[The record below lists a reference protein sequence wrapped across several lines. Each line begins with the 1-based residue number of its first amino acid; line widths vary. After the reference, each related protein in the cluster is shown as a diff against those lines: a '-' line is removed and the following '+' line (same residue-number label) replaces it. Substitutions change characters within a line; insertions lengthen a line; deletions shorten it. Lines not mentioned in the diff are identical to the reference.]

1 MDEGR
6 RLVALEDR
14 LSLDGDT
21 SLRRGERLD
30 VLIAGQWL
38 AGRIEYSPGGLAG
51 YVGWYL
57 RGDGLGWCP
66 VVPGMTALRPS
77 DTLTIHTR

>member
-1 MDEGR
+1 M
-6 RLVALEDR
+6 
-14 LSLDGDT
+14 
-21 SLRRGERLD
+21 
-30 VLIAGQWL
+30 LIAGQWL

-66 VVPGMTALRPS
+66 VVPGMTARRP
-77 DTLTIHTR
+77 TGPPAQQGR